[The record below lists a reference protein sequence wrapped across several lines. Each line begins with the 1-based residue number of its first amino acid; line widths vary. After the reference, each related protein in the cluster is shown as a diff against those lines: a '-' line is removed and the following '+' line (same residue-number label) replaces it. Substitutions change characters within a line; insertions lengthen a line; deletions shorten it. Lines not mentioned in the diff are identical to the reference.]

1 MCFKELSIPSCEKTE
16 RVIRYFRILGGQLEF
31 ETRTTWM
38 IPALCFAHLFIGN
51 ILQCDDYNRDD
62 NNLLRNTTIKK
73 KYKTA
78 VVLNVLFHDATS
90 TIY

>member
-1 MCFKELSIPSCEKTE
+1 
-16 RVIRYFRILGGQLEF
+16 
-31 ETRTTWM
+31 M